1 MRVLWGFLG
10 VPLGAG
16 LAFGFYFG
24 ICSALGLPWYVAL
37 ICAVPAAIYSPIAL
51 ASGVYEVGFF
61 SILGYVLD
69 MTWSVLNTLVGL
81 VYIPICIFAG
91 GGFQVDSDTQRS
103 GTFCYLASPRGVG
116 WRMTLGTVIGGGW
129 NRHEEVHVWQA
140 RMFGP
145 AYFPI
150 YGLCWLLNV
159 IFRLITGKLT
169 DAAVEAYRRVC
180 FEDWAYAAGGD
191 SEISWGLWFLWF
203 LICTVYVGLG
213 ISAVVGFIANTI
225 VLSLIAIGV
234 LIVYSLVRAFTPTY
248 S

>member
-1 MRVLWGFLG
+1 MRVLWAILG

-24 ICSALGLPWYVAL
+24 IGSALGFPWYVAL
-37 ICAVPAAIYSPIAL
+37 ICAIPAAVYSPIAL

-81 VYIPICIFAG
+81 IYIPVCLLAG
-91 GGFQVDSDTQRS
+91 GGFQNDSDTRRS
-103 GTFCYLASPRGVG
+103 GCFCYLSSPRGPG
-116 WRMTLGTVIGGGW
+116 WIMTLGTTIGGGW

-145 AYFPI
+145 VYFPI

-159 IFRLITGKLT
+159 IFRLITGKVA

-213 ISAVVGFIANTI
+213 VSIVVGFAAHAI
-225 VLSLIAIGV
+225 VVGLVAIGV
-234 LIVYSLVRAFTPTY
+234 LLVYSLVRAFTPTY